1 MKIDYVARNDVE
13 LTDAIR
19 QFTEKKLRKVVKYF
33 NEILEIRVELDQ
45 ERHLF
50 AVDIFVNGKDFD
62 LKARSRSKDLK
73 AAIQEAVDKLEN
85 QASKAKTRL
94 KERKRGGDGPGRGA
108 SEWPVE
114 VFEAES
120 LRGGTPRIIKSS
132 SIPIKPMT
140 VEEAALQLE
149 SSRNDFIVFRNAA
162 NDRINV
168 LYRRRDNN
176 LGLISP
182 EF

>member
-1 MKIDYVARNDVE
+1 MNIEYVARNDVE
-13 LTDAIR
+13 LTDSIR

-33 NEILEIRVELDQ
+33 NDILDIRVELEQ

-50 AVDIFVNGKDFD
+50 TADLFINGKDFN
-62 LKARSRSKDLK
+62 LKARGRAKELT
-73 AAIQEAVDKLEN
+73 AAIQEGVDKLEN
-85 QASKAKTRL
+85 QAAKAKTRL
-94 KERKRGGDGPGRGA
+94 KERKRGGEATARGA
-108 SEWPVE
+108 SGWPVE
-114 VFEAES
+114 VFEAGS
-120 LRGGTPRIIKSS
+120 LREGSPRIIKTST
-132 SIPIKPMT
+132 IPIKPMT

>member
-1 MKIDYVARNDVE
+1 MNIEYVARNDVE
-13 LTDAIR
+13 LTDSIR

-33 NEILEIRVELDQ
+33 NDILEIRVELEQ

-50 AVDIFVNGKDFD
+50 TADLFVNGKDFD
-62 LKARSRSKDLK
+62 LKARGRSKEITG
-73 AAIQEAVDKLEN
+73 AIQEAVDKLEN
-85 QASKAKTRL
+85 QAAKAKTRL
-94 KERKRGGDGPGRGA
+94 KERKRGGESGGRGA
-108 SEWPVE
+108 RGWPVE
-114 VFEAES
+114 VLEARSVRE
-120 LRGGTPRIIKSS
+120 GAPRIIKTST
-132 SIPIKPMT
+132 IPIKPMT

-168 LYRRRDNN
+168 LYRRKDNN